1 MSFKTTWKI
10 SFGEVDYASIVYY
23 PNFFDHFQRTEEA
36 YMEHIGFPYP
46 YLIGELKLGFPIV
59 HVESDFKR
67 PVRYGDAI
75 DIALEVKKVG
85 NHSVTFG
92 FKVFRGQEF
101 CAEATIASRV
111 GVYLQDRSMCS
122 LVDERR
128 ARRSGLPA
136 SPASSV

>member
-1 MSFKTTWKI
+1 MSFKSTWKI

-46 YLIGELKLGFPIV
+46 YLIGDLKLGFPIV

-67 PVRYGDAI
+67 PVRYGDSI

-85 NHSVTFG
+85 DRSVTFG

-101 CAEATIASRV
+101 CAEATIAHV
-111 GVYLQDRSMCS
+111 V
-122 LVDERR
+122 VDLEIFR
-128 ARRSGLPA
+128 AAPIPDDLKSKLTRDL
-136 SPASSV
+136 SP